1 MKSVEAANKNE
12 IQVIHSTLEKKFPS
26 IPKRNQDAGYFIS
39 SSLHAFSRYLLNVHG
54 FPVKPS
60 GMTVGVIPAP
70 SSSLGI
76 YMPMSG
82 KLAANSV
89 CE

>member
-1 MKSVEAANKNE
+1 M
-12 IQVIHSTLEKKFPS
+12 
-26 IPKRNQDAGYFIS
+26 
-39 SSLHAFSRYLLNVHG
+39 NVHG

-76 YMPMSG
+76 DIMVVIQEETTG
-82 KLAANSV
+82 DGFCRKK
-89 CE
+89 